1 MSSARPLQALVA
13 VGTFAALL
21 SGCGAPH
28 GQPRPGSEAAAPD
41 AVLDFHALYSSN
53 CAGCHGEEGRG
64 GASIAVGDPVYLALA
79 DDAAIRKVIV
89 KGVPGT
95 AMPAFA
101 QSAGGMLT
109 DPQIDVLVRDMR
121 SRWSRPGILDGA
133 NPPSYAAKS
142 TGDAQRGAGVYA
154 TFC

>member
-1 MSSARPLQALVA
+1 MSSARPLQALA
-13 VGTFAALL
+13 AAGMFAALL

-28 GQPRPGSEAAAPD
+28 GQPLPGSQAVAPG
-41 AVLDFHALYSSN
+41 AVLDFHALYSNN
-53 CAGCHGEEGRG
+53 CAGCHGQEGRG

-109 DPQIDVLVRDMR
+109 DQQIDVLVSNMR
-121 SRWSRPGILDGA
+121 SRWSGPGILDGA

-142 TGDAQRGAGVYA
+142 GGDADRGKGVYG
-154 TFC
+154 T